1 MIIFKSINKLN
12 KEVNFKAPIGFIPTM
27 GSLHKGHISLIKSSK
42 KKCPK
47 TLVSIFINPSQFNKK
62 SDYKNYP
69 KNLKKDILI
78 LKKLNV
84 DYVLL
89 PKLNEIYKSKKDKK
103 INFKKKDK
111 IMCAQFRPG
120 HFEGVLAVI
129 NQFLKNIKVSYLF
142 LGEKDYQQFF
152 LINKLIRNKFDIKI
166 FLCKTIR
173 DNNKVA
179 LSSRNILL
187 GKKDLYKSSF
197 IAKLLLKLKKDPKNI
212 LALKNEIRKIKVK
225 INNLKNV
232 KIEYLE
238 IRNKN
243 NLSKRYT
250 LKNFKIFLA
259 YYIKNVRLID
269 NY

>member
-1 MIIFKSINKLN
+1 
-12 KEVNFKAPIGFIPTM
+12 
-27 GSLHKGHISLIKSSK
+27 
-42 KKCPK
+42 
-47 TLVSIFINPSQFNKK
+47 
-62 SDYKNYP
+62 
-69 KNLKKDILI
+69 
-78 LKKLNV
+78 
-84 DYVLL
+84 
-89 PKLNEIYKSKKDKK
+89 
-103 INFKKKDK
+103 
-111 IMCAQFRPG
+111 MCAQFRPG

-129 NQFLKNIKVSYLF
+129 NQFLKNIKASYIF

-152 LINKLIRNKFDIKI
+152 LIKKFIRNKFDVRIL
-166 FLCKTIR
+166 LCKTIR

-187 GKKDLYKSSF
+187 GKDDLYKSSF
-197 IAKLLLKLKKDPKNI
+197 IAKLLLKLKKYPNNI
-212 LALKNEIRKIKVK
+212 FALKNEIKKIKLK

-269 NY
+269 NYWFRKKSKHQYLKKIKSL